1 MNDYVFLFEET
12 RNIAQECN
20 SKYKGLRVNKDDLYE
35 FMDYNNWF
43 GMERKGAGDD
53 IEVVMIIKTRTA
65 LELWLRGYKQPPKVK
80 TELLLEN
87 FEKKYPRTTDV
98 VRRFIESEDAWDK
111 AYTWQM
117 LDFMFFNIK
126 TDDDIG
132 DDAKLLELLR
142 KGLDELSVVAGEF
155 LIRFISF
162 EDEQSSRWE
171 YRPDRRKIT
180 ETRGAYDFA
189 AFAVMAYV
197 VFNTESW
204 KEHDLIQKAV
214 KEPRYAS
221 LWLWIALHF
230 ISALRSSD
238 MKRLPVPMVTE
249 GKEIIISRLLSDE
262 YDDLAFSAAM
272 YWRMQLQMEEL
283 TPSKTSRHKNVPN
296 IKVFIPTS
304 LMIPIGVM
312 LLAVFIHH
320 EDDEPLITVNN
331 DYYLIKGFFGERFVD
346 ACGGRRFSS
355 RRANKAYLQ
364 GIESLGKDGANA
376 KGYMLAALA
385 RSHKGGIGSLPETT
399 DVYLRDENF
408 SGYTPE
414 FIIKEMF
421 ERGIFGF
428 IPVMLLKSYD
438 EETFLELGVHE
449 QTELIK
455 SIGLDGCQ
463 LEQVTGTADRA
474 LVKVRECTRLFMT
487 NSAVADCREAAE
499 RLLEKIAA
507 GIAAAKQPEYF
518 CLRVAAG
525 DGCACADR
533 GTCLGCGYEI
543 YTKAAFYSVVKE
555 FRRLYLA
562 KKSAKGIDAIRY
574 GVLMEKAVTPAITQM
589 ITSMKALYGSDK
601 EMEVIMDILEGGLDD
616 DSSY

>member
-1 MNDYVFLFEET
+1 MMNDYVFLFEET
-12 RNIAQECN
+12 RKIAQECN

-53 IEVVMIIKTRTA
+53 IEVVMNIKTRTA

-262 YDDLAFSAAM
+262 YDDLALSAAM

-346 ACGGRRFSS
+346 A
-355 RRANKAYLQ
+355 
-364 GIESLGKDGANA
+364 
-376 KGYMLAALA
+376 
-385 RSHKGGIGSLPETT
+385 
-399 DVYLRDENF
+399 
-408 SGYTPE
+408 
-414 FIIKEMF
+414 
-421 ERGIFGF
+421 
-428 IPVMLLKSYD
+428 
-438 EETFLELGVHE
+438 
-449 QTELIK
+449 
-455 SIGLDGCQ
+455 
-463 LEQVTGTADRA
+463 
-474 LVKVRECTRLFMT
+474 
-487 NSAVADCREAAE
+487 
-499 RLLEKIAA
+499 
-507 GIAAAKQPEYF
+507 
-518 CLRVAAG
+518 
-525 DGCACADR
+525 
-533 GTCLGCGYEI
+533 
-543 YTKAAFYSVVKE
+543 
-555 FRRLYLA
+555 
-562 KKSAKGIDAIRY
+562 
-574 GVLMEKAVTPAITQM
+574 
-589 ITSMKALYGSDK
+589 
-601 EMEVIMDILEGGLDD
+601 
-616 DSSY
+616 